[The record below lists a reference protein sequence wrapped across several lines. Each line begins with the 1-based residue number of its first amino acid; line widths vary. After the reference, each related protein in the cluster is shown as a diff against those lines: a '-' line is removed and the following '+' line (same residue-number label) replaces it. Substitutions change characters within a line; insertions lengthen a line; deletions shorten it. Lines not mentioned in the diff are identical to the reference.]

1 MIQEIKSRK
10 RDDVFEV
17 EYLLNGTVESR
28 KIELKFK
35 RKYYPIVFT
44 QNIFLAFSLLFENRG
59 ANVVW

>member
-1 MIQEIKSRK
+1 M
-10 RDDVFEV
+10 FEV